1 MPKWLSRRP
10 QPPEKPMPPVQPPVA
25 KTPPVKSTPA
35 SASPTTGPAR
45 RAADLPLEPRTAD
58 LALDDASAV
67 QARLRQDL
75 NELLKAHRQQG
86 RVLERNQKLLEQTEQ
101 ELSRQRGRASALET
115 EVAEQRTASG
125 EQVDGSTT
133 WSRSSTSNRR
143 CRRPM
148 RRSIVSDRTSAF
160 A

>member
-10 QPPEKPMPPVQPPVA
+10 QPPEKPAPSVQPSAP
-25 KTPPVKSTPA
+25 K
-35 SASPTTGPAR
+35 ASPPKNSAPSAGPAR
-45 RAADLPLEPRTAD
+45 RAADLPPEPRTAD

-101 ELSRQRGRASALET
+101 ELARHRSRAGTLET
-115 EVAEQRTASG
+115 EVARLHELEQ
-125 EQVDGSTT
+125 
-133 WSRSSTSNRR
+133 
-143 CRRPM
+143 
-148 RRSIVSDRTSAF
+148 I
-160 A
+160 

>member
-10 QPPEKPMPPVQPPVA
+10 QPPEKPARSVEPSAA
-25 KTPPVKSTPA
+25 K
-35 SASPTTGPAR
+35 ASPLQSQAPSAGPAR
-45 RAADLPLEPRTAD
+45 RAADLPPEPRTAD

-101 ELSRQRGRASALET
+101 ELSRHRGRASALES
-115 EVAEQRTASG
+115 EVAEQRNVSSQHVARIH
-125 EQVDGSTT
+125 ELQQIVDTHAT
-133 WSRSSTSNRR
+133 LQR
-143 CRRPM
+143 
-148 RRSIVSDRTSAF
+148 AY
-160 A
+160 